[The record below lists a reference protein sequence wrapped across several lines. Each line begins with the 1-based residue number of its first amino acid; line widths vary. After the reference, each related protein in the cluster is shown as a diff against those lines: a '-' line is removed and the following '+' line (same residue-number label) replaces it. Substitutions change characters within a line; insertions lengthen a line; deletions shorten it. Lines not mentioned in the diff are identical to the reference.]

1 MSKIWSCIILISIV
15 IAFLTGIPEVITSS
29 VISESKTAVEN
40 IINLI
45 GMMCFWSGIFK
56 IFENTSLLDKL
67 SKRINK
73 IVLKFFD
80 KKELTQEA
88 QKNMAL
94 NITSN
99 ILGIGNA
106 ATVNG
111 IKAIEAMASV
121 NKSSKP
127 SNNMTKFVLINTASL
142 QLIPTTMIALRSL
155 YGSTN
160 PTNILVPVWIVTI
173 VALTVGLI
181 SISILNK
188 RRER

>member
-1 MSKIWSCIILISIV
+1 MSKIWSCIILISII
-15 IAFLTGIPEVITSS
+15 IAFLTGIPGVITSS
-29 VISESKTAVEN
+29 VMSESKTAVEN
-40 IINLI
+40 IINLV

-56 IFENTSLLDKL
+56 IFENTSLLEKL
-67 SKRINK
+67 SNRINK

-142 QLIPTTMIALRSL
+142 QLIPTSMIALRSL
-155 YGSTN
+155 YGSSN

-173 VALTVGLI
+173 ISLTVGLI
-181 SISILNK
+181 SINILNK
-188 RRER
+188 IIK